1 MYKNQLSG
9 NKLNISTV
17 RLNNP
22 TTVQNKKDVSL
33 VVKINQ
39 KSHENHIT

>member
-17 RLNNP
+17 RLNNH
-22 TTVQNKKDVSL
+22 TTVQNKKRR
-33 VVKINQ
+33 IFGR
-39 KSHENHIT
+39 EN